1 VTSDRQRVLLV
12 DDDAAVR
19 TVLAALLRQAGVD
32 PVEADGAER
41 ALDRLAEG
49 SIDVVI
55 TDLRMPGMDGMALLG
70 RSLETW
76 PDVPVIMLT
85 AHGSVPLAV
94 DAMRRGA
101 FEFVQKPFDRE
112 EVLSIVERALL
123 VARRSG
129 APPAPPAA
137 GRPAMLGDSPRM
149 AALRSDIRRAA
160 GSQATV
166 LVHGENGTGKELVA
180 RAIHDESPRRSGP
193 FVKLNCAAIP
203 ESLIESEI
211 FGYEKGAFTGATKRK
226 PGRVELAEGGT
237 LFLDEIGDY
246 SAAVQVKL
254 LRVLQEREL
263 TRLGGTETFAVDV
276 RFVAATNKDLQALV
290 LRGSF
295 REDLYYRLNVLPI
308 DVPALRERAEDI
320 ALLGRAFTLASAKAN
335 GRSGAELEPAAV
347 ERVTAA
353 PWPGNVRQLENFV
366 ERLVVFS
373 DGSRLTLADVERE
386 LARDAARAR
395 ASQTAGGAEPDGGL
409 AGARRNAERD
419 AIREALAL
427 AGGNRTRAARILGMS
442 RRTLYNKLGEYDLG

>member
-1 VTSDRQRVLLV
+1 MSEARQRVLLV

-19 TVLAALLRQAGVD
+19 TVLAALLRQAGVE
-32 PVEADGAER
+32 PVEAESAR
-41 ALDRLAEG
+41 SALERLAEG
-49 SIDVVI
+49 SIDLVI
-55 TDLRMPGMDGMALLG
+55 TDLRMPGMDGMELLG

-76 PDVPVIMLT
+76 PDVPVVMLT

-101 FEFVQKPFDRE
+101 FEFVLKPFDRQ
-112 EVLSIVERALL
+112 EVLAIVERALL
-123 VARRSG
+123 VARQNES
-129 APPAPPAA
+129 PALHAERGPTL
-137 GRPAMLGDSPRM
+137 LGDSPGM
-149 AALRSDIRRAA
+149 AALRADIRRAA
-160 GSQATV
+160 SSPATV

-180 RAIHDESPRRSGP
+180 RAIHDQSPRSAGP

-203 ESLIESEI
+203 DSLIESEI
-211 FGYEKGAFTGATKRK
+211 FGYEKGAFTGATKQK
-226 PGRVELAEGGT
+226 PGRVELAEGGS

-246 SAAVQVKL
+246 SATVQVKL

-290 LRGSF
+290 ARGTF

-308 DVPALRERAEDI
+308 DVPALRERSEDI
-320 ALLGRAFTLASAKAN
+320 ATLAATFALSSARAN
-335 GRSGAELEPAAV
+335 GRAGLELEPAAV
-347 ERVTAA
+347 GRMTAA

-373 DGSRLTLADVERE
+373 DGSRITVTDVERE
-386 LARDAARAR
+386 LARDAARTR
-395 ASQTAGGAEPDGGL
+395 ATQNAGGAEPDGGL
-409 AGARRNAERD
+409 AGARRQAERD

-442 RRTLYNKLGEYDLG
+442 RRALYNKLGEYDLG

>member
-1 VTSDRQRVLLV
+1 VLLV

-19 TVLAALLRQAGVD
+19 TVLAALLRQGGVE
-32 PVEADGAER
+32 PVEADSATR
-41 ALDRLAEG
+41 ALELLAGG

-70 RSLETW
+70 RSLELW
-76 PDVPVIMLT
+76 PDVPVVVLT

-94 DAMRRGA
+94 EATRRGA
-101 FEFVQKPFDRE
+101 FEFVLKPFERR
-112 EVLSIVERALL
+112 EVLAIVERALL
-123 VARRSG
+123 VARRSSE
-129 APPAPPAA
+129 PPDQPASR
-137 GRPAMLGDSPRM
+137 RPALLGNAPRM
-149 AALRSDIRRAA
+149 VALRADIRRAA
-160 GSQATV
+160 SSQATV
-166 LVHGENGTGKELVA
+166 LVQGENGTGKELVA
-180 RAIHDESPRRSGP
+180 RAIHDESPRSAGP

-203 ESLIESEI
+203 ESLIESEM
-211 FGYEKGAFTGATKRK
+211 FGYEKGAFTGASKQK

-254 LRVLQEREL
+254 LRILQEREL
-263 TRLGGTETFAVDV
+263 TRLGGTETFAVNV

-290 LRGSF
+290 ARGSF

-308 DVPALRERAEDI
+308 DVPALRERPEDI
-320 ALLGRAFTLASAKAN
+320 ALLAQTFTAASAKAN
-335 GRSGAELEPAAV
+335 ARSNVTLEVAAV
-347 ERVTAA
+347 ERMTLA

-366 ERLVVFS
+366 ERLMVFS

-395 ASQTAGGAEPDGGL
+395 ASQATAAGEAEGGL
-409 AGARRNAERD
+409 AGARQKAERE

-427 AGGNRTRAARILGMS
+427 AGGNRTRAARVLGMS
-442 RRTLYNKLGEYDLG
+442 RRTLYNKLAEYDLG

>member
-1 VTSDRQRVLLV
+1 MTEHPQRVLLV

-19 TVLAALLRQAGVD
+19 TVLAALLRQAGVES
-32 PVEADGAER
+32 VEADSAAR
-41 ALDRLAEG
+41 ALERLAEG
-49 SIDVVI
+49 SIDVLI

-70 RSLETW
+70 RSLEIW

-94 DAMRRGA
+94 EATRRGA
-101 FEFVQKPFDRE
+101 FEFVLKPFDRQ

-123 VARRSG
+123 VARQNG
-129 APPAPPAA
+129 ARPELAAARKPAL
-137 GRPAMLGDSPRM
+137 LGDSPRM

-160 GSQATV
+160 SSQATV
-166 LVHGENGTGKELVA
+166 LIHGENGTGKELVA
-180 RAIHDESPRRSGP
+180 RAIHDESPRRAAP

-211 FGYEKGAFTGATKRK
+211 FGYEKGAFTGATKQK

-263 TRLGGTETFAVDV
+263 TRLGGTATFAVDV
-276 RFVAATNKDLQALV
+276 RFVAATNKDLQTLV
-290 LRGSF
+290 ARGSF

-308 DVPALRERAEDI
+308 DVPALRERTEDI
-320 ALLGRAFTLASAKAN
+320 ARFARAFTLASAKAN
-335 GRSGAELEPAAV
+335 DRSGVELEAAAV
-347 ERVTAA
+347 ERMIAA

-373 DGSRLTLADVERE
+373 DGPRLTLADVERE
-386 LARDAARAR
+386 LGRDAARAR
-395 ASQTAGGAEPDGGL
+395 ASQATPVTEPDGGL
-409 AGARRNAERD
+409 AGARRQAERD

-442 RRTLYNKLGEYDLG
+442 RRTLYNKLSEYDLG